1 MRVCAHGDVAAF
13 CRDHEMVICETWG
26 GSIESYRGDCRVLVT
41 DQSMTE
47 NEYYFLKSR
56 LMARGVELVSTHH
69 KDDESMVGFLVY
81 ANERD
86 KQRYVRRLPLGR
98 RWSGGEVVED
108 ADGMAV
114 VARILELRD
123 GGLTY
128 REIREDEKVRRPDGK
143 MYSLSTIQSVVKN
156 RKFYEK

>member
-1 MRVCAHGDVAAF
+1 MRVCAHGDVAEF
-13 CRDHEMVICETWG
+13 CRAHEMTVCETWY
-26 GSIESYRGDCRVLVT
+26 GSIENYRGSCRVLVT
-41 DQSMTE
+41 DQSMSE

-56 LMARGVELVSTHH
+56 LMARGIELVSTHH

-86 KQRYVRRLPLGR
+86 RSKYARRLPLGR
-98 RWSGGEVVED
+98 RWSGSEIVED
-108 ADGMAV
+108 ADGMV
-114 VARILELRD
+114 VVRRILELRD
-123 GGLTY
+123 GGATY
-128 REIREDEKVRRPDGK
+128 REIREDAKVRRPDGK